1 MKRRGGRE
9 GVWIWKKEKEEKGEK
24 KEKVWINVT

>member
-9 GVWIWKKEKEEKGEK
+9 GVWIWKKEKEEKE
-24 KEKVWINVT
+24 EKVWINVT